1 MNVDLFRGLPSWKN
15 YVYCSIVVVIVVFFG
30 YALLRSRRRATR
42 VAAMSAK
49 ALLFPLLKLVSI
61 LQNTQGDDEVNIGIE
76 EQEISSVYEVSTV
89 LKWAASSGRT
99 DIVRRILQDSS
110 KAEKN
115 TLAPAQSGQAL
126 SVAIKN
132 GHEDAATLLIEAGE
146 GVFYVDE
153 DDVTLLHCAARGC
166 QSTIIKLLLEKGVSL
181 NAKDK
186 DGRTALDYATAG
198 NDELTINL
206 LLKGGKE
213 VSRQETANIQSLH
226 FGARSGDL
234 DLIKQLHKQRS
245 SLEARDG
252 KGQTVLFHAVK
263 GKQHR
268 VVQWLLDH
276 EANVQAIDKE
286 GFTPLHVA
294 AQICDLKI
302 AELLVSH
309 GADVNALSVQNL
321 TPLLCITRS
330 EGVNL
335 LRFFHRKGANVH
347 ATDKDNNGIT
357 HKAAVHGDTAALLL
371 KVARDLGADMRA
383 VGGHGNTPAHLAA
396 ESGSVSILDIL
407 APKDATIYDSRN
419 TWGYTPLM
427 VAAHA
432 GKLDVMRYLLKKG
445 VPHNVVDGSGRPLV
459 QLTTEWGNPAVMQ
472 VLQDFGADFKNFATT
487 AENAHPIWKAIQD
500 GHLASVERILDSG
513 LSIDYKHEGVSLL
526 QLAAEVGNADIVRL
540 LLERDATINV
550 ADRHGWTPLHSAAYS
565 GNIEFVLRI
574 LQKGGSKEAL
584 DAEGW
589 TPLDLAAFYKYDD
602 IVAVLDPDGCVE
614 EFAWMRAKQNKLAGL
629 SFHTPPIADS
639 VVLGSVEA
647 PAGYKDTSGCTAQ

>member
-1 MNVDLFRGLPSWKN
+1 MNVDLFRGLPSWRY
-15 YVYCSIVVVIVVFFG
+15 YVYCSIVVVAVVFMS
-30 YALLRSRRRATR
+30 YALLRSKRRATR
-42 VAAMSAK
+42 VAAMLAR
-49 ALLFPLLKLVSI
+49 ALLYPLIIFGSI
-61 LQNTQGDDEVNIGIE
+61 LQKARKADEVDIGIE

-99 DIVRRILQDSS
+99 DIVRRILEDSS
-110 KAEKN
+110 KAEKK
-115 TLAPAQSGQAL
+115 TLNPGHSGQAL
-126 SVAIKN
+126 LVSIKN
-132 GHEDAATLLIEAGE
+132 GHEEAATLLIEAGE
-146 GVFYVDE
+146 GVLYVDE
-153 DDVTLLHCAARGC
+153 DNATLLHHAAKAG
-166 QSTIIKLLLEKGVSL
+166 QSTITKLLLEKGLYL
-181 NAKDK
+181 NSKDK

-206 LLKGGKE
+206 LLRGGKE
-213 VSRQETANIQSLH
+213 INRQETANIQSLH

-234 DLIKQLHKQRS
+234 DLIKQSHKQRS

-263 GKQHR
+263 GKQQR

-321 TPLLCITRS
+321 TPLLCITGS
-330 EGVNL
+330 EGVPV
-335 LRFFHRKGANVH
+335 LRFFHSRGANLH
-347 ATDKDNNGIT
+347 ATDKDKNGIT
-357 HKAAVHGDTAALLL
+357 HKAALRGDKAALLL
-371 KVARDLGADMRA
+371 KVVRDLGADMHA
-383 VGGHGNTPAHLAA
+383 AGGQGNTPAHLAA

-407 APKDATIYDSRN
+407 APKNATIYDSRN
-419 TWGYTPLM
+419 IWGYTPLM
-427 VAAHA
+427 VASHA
-432 GKLDVMRYLLKKG
+432 GKLDAMRYMLKKG
-445 VPHNVVDGSGRPLV
+445 VPHNVVDASGRPLV

-472 VLQDFGADFKNFATT
+472 VLQEFGADFKNFATT
-487 AENAHPIWKAIQD
+487 ADNAHPIWKAIHD

-513 LSIDYKHEGVSLL
+513 LSIEYKHQGVSLL
-526 QLAAEVGNADIVRL
+526 QLAAEVGNADILRL
-540 LLERDATINV
+540 LLERDATVNV
-550 ADRHGWTPLHSAAYS
+550 ADNHGWTPLHSAAYS
-565 GNIEFVLRI
+565 GNIEFVLLI
-574 LQKGGSKEAL
+574 LHKGGNKEAL
-584 DAEGW
+584 DTQEW

-602 IVAVLDPDGCVE
+602 IVTALDPDGRVE

-647 PAGYKDTSGCTAQ
+647 PAGEKDFSQRSV